1 MRTLS
6 STGSDNPIPLRR
18 LLLSTG
24 ALLTI
29 PVVIHYGAVSG
40 HAGLALALVAAG
52 VLLPGVLTAPRRGR
66 VVPMALV
73 LLALVAMWAMVGS
86 LSLLYAL
93 PVLINLA
100 LCGLFALTLLPG
112 RKPLISA
119 YVELQYTTVS
129 PATYRYTRKVTQ
141 AWAVF
146 FGLMALQ
153 TLLLAW
159 LAPVEIWSLFANLL
173 NYVFVGLMFAAEY
186 GVRRRVLRDRR
197 HAGFVQ
203 FLGTLT
209 RTDFRQLLKQST

>member
-1 MRTLS
+1 M
-6 STGSDNPIPLRR
+6 RR
-18 LLLSTG
+18 LLFSAG

-29 PVVIHYGAVSG
+29 PIAIHYGAVSG
-40 HAGLALALVAAG
+40 HGGLALTLVGAYLVLPALLVALRRRQVVRMALGLLALALLWVI
-52 VLLPGVLTAPRRGR
+52 
-66 VVPMALV
+66 
-73 LLALVAMWAMVGS
+73 VGS

-100 LCGLFALTLLPG
+100 LGGMFALTLLPG

-129 PATYRYTRKVTQ
+129 PATYRYTRTVTQ
-141 AWAVF
+141 VWAMF
-146 FGLMALQ
+146 FALMALQ

-159 LAPVEIWSLFANLL
+159 LAPVQIWSLFANLL
-173 NYVFVGLMFAAEY
+173 NYVFVGLMFVAEY

-197 HAGFVQ
+197 HASFVQ
-203 FLGTLT
+203 FLGALT